1 MNLAQFSV
9 KNWQFMLVLF
19 LGVAALGINSL
30 LNMPRG
36 EDPEFT
42 APQFAVVVVY
52 PGTDARDMEELVV
65 DPAEKRF
72 NELDNIEH
80 VITTVGDGLAVF
92 RVEYQYSEDPDEK
105 YQELVR
111 EVNAL
116 RAELPEDVFSIK
128 INRFSPSDVNIVQV
142 ALQSEVLSDKAL
154 GNYADELKERLEKVK
169 SLKNVED
176 WGYPKSTVQVSLNIE
191 KMAQQGITLNRIL
204 GALQAENRNIPGG
217 SVQVGA
223 RKFNVKTTGKYESLA
238 EIRNTIIATSGLG
251 GEPQKI
257 IYLRDVADVSENLED
272 ETHITRL
279 NGHRAVLVTASQKL
293 GENIQKVGEQIN
305 PIIDDF
311 AKTLPLSVKLT
322 KNFDQAA
329 SVNKRLGHF
338 VQDFAIAIL
347 LVSLT
352 LLPLGFRAAIVVMI
366 SIPLSLAI
374 GLSLLNAFGFS
385 INQLSIVGL
394 IVALGILVDDSIVVV
409 ENIERYM
416 RNGFSR
422 KEAAIRATS
431 QITLAVIGC
440 TTTLV
445 LAFLP
450 LLFLPEG
457 SGDFIRSLPMAV
469 VTTVLASL
477 VVSLTIVPFLS
488 SRILKES
495 HNPEGNIFLRALKK
509 LISGSYSKLLHV
521 ALARP
526 VLTLLMAGAIFGLA
540 VSQAG
545 RAGFGL
551 FPASEKA
558 QFLIN
563 VETPEGSSLS
573 ETNRVARYVESQ
585 LKTDPEIRY
594 ATTNVGKGNPRIY
607 YNVIQ
612 RNEATNF
619 AQFFVQL
626 TDVEPAEKRRLIDKY
641 RERFALYPNAKI
653 EVKDFEQGPDQEAP
667 IAIRVFG
674 ENLDTLRAVATRVE
688 ATLKQTPGAIYVN
701 NPLATRKTDLRIR
714 VNKEKAGLLGLSIAD
729 INRTIRMAVAGLTVG
744 TFQPPDSDRDA
755 GPDEYSID
763 VTLPKG
769 RRSDASVTNQ
779 TVLNN
784 LYVNTVRG
792 MAVPL
797 RQVAELEFETGTN
810 LIKHYDKD
818 RFVSVTAFV
827 KTGYL
832 VDNVYTDVLK
842 KLDTMHFP
850 PGFRY
855 VAAGELESRSKSF
868 GGLGTIILITIF
880 GFMAVLILEFGT
892 LKSTVIVLSVIPLG
906 VIGAI
911 AALLLTGNP
920 FSFVAIIGLIA
931 LIGIEVKNS
940 ILLVDFTNQLRA
952 EGMPLI
958 DAIEHA
964 GEVRF
969 VPIVLTSL
977 TAIGGLMPLALEG
990 NPLYSPLAWV
1000 LIGGLISSTLL
1011 SRIVTPVVYKL
1022 LPPKVVTKAQ
1032 VVNEFQT
1039 V

>member
-19 LGVAALGINSL
+19 LGVAALGVNSL

-36 EDPEFT
+36 EDPEFV
-42 APQFAVVVVY
+42 APQFSVVVVY
-52 PGTDARDMEELVV
+52 PGTDALDMEELVV

-72 NELDNIEH
+72 NELDNIKH
-80 VITTVGDGLAVF
+80 VVTNVDDGVAAF
-92 RVEYQYSEDPDEK
+92 RIEYEYEQDPDEK
-105 YQELVR
+105 YQEVVR

-116 RAELPEDVFSIK
+116 RSELPADIFSIK
-128 INRFSPSDVNIVQV
+128 ILKFSPSDVNIVQV
-142 ALQSEVLSDKAL
+142 ALQSEVASDKEL
-154 GNYADELKERLEKVK
+154 GQYAENLREQLEKVK
-169 SLKNVED
+169 SLKNVSD
-176 WGYPKSTVQVSLNIE
+176 WGYPKGVVRVSLNIE
-191 KMAQQGITLNRIL
+191 KMAQEGIPTNRVV
-204 GALQAENRNIPGG
+204 GALQAENTNVPGG
-217 SVQVGA
+217 SVQVGT
-223 RKFNVKTTGKYESLA
+223 RKFNVKTAGKYESLDQ
-238 EIRNTIIATSGLG
+238 IRNTIVSTSG
-251 GEPQKI
+251 QKI
-257 IYLRDVADVSENLED
+257 VYLRDIADVSENLDD

-279 NGHRAVLVTASQKL
+279 DGHRAVLVTASQKI

-305 PIIDDF
+305 PIIDNF
-311 AKTLPLSVKLT
+311 ARSLPPHIKLT

-338 VQDFAIAIL
+338 VQDFVIAIL

-352 LLPLGFRAAIVVMI
+352 LLPLGFRAAVVVMI

-374 GLSLLNAFGFS
+374 GLTLLNALGFS

-409 ENIERYM
+409 ENIERYL
-416 RNGFSR
+416 REGYSR

-440 TTTLV
+440 TTTLI

-469 VTTVLASL
+469 VMTVLASL
-477 VVSLTIVPFLS
+477 IVSLTIVPFLS

-495 HNPEGNIFLRALKK
+495 HNPDGNIFLRALKR
-509 LISGSYSKLLHV
+509 LISGSYSRLLHAALRRPVVTLLV
-521 ALARP
+521 AL
-526 VLTLLMAGAIFGLA
+526 AIFGLA
-540 VSQAG
+540 LSQAG
-545 RAGFGL
+545 RAGFAL
-551 FPASEKA
+551 FPASEKP

-563 VETPEGSSLS
+563 IETPEGSSLS

-585 LKTDPEIRY
+585 LKNEPAIRHF
-594 ATTNVGKGNPRIY
+594 TTNVGKGNPRIY
-607 YNVIQ
+607 YNIIQ
-612 RNEATNF
+612 RNESANF
-619 AQFFVQL
+619 SQFFVQL
-626 TDVEPAEKRRLIDKY
+626 TDIEPAEKRAIIDKY
-641 RERFALYPNAKI
+641 RERFAHYPNARI
-653 EVKDFEQGPDQEAP
+653 EVKDFEQGPAQEAP
-667 IAIRVFG
+667 VAIRIFG
-674 ENLDTLRAVATRVE
+674 ENLDTLRSVAARVE
-688 ATLKQTPGAIYVN
+688 TVLKQTPGTIYVN
-701 NPLATRKTDLRIR
+701 NPLANRKTDMRIN

-729 INRTIRMAVAGLTVG
+729 INRTIRLAVAGLNAG
-744 TFQPPDSDRDA
+744 TFKAPNSD
-755 GPDEYSID
+755 DEYTIT

-769 RRSDASVTNQ
+769 RITDP

-784 LYVNTVRG
+784 LYVNTLTG
-792 MAVPL
+792 AAVPL
-797 RQVAELEFETGTN
+797 RQVADLQFETGTSQ
-810 LIKHYDKD
+810 IRHYDKD
-818 RFVSVTAFV
+818 RFVTVTGFV

-832 VDNVYTDVLK
+832 VDNVYTDVLQ
-842 KLDTMHFP
+842 KLDAMKFP
-850 PGFRY
+850 AGFRY
-855 VAAGELESRSKSF
+855 VAAGELESREQSF
-868 GGLGTIILITIF
+868 GGLGTIILVTVF
-880 GFMAVLILEFGT
+880 GFLAVLILEFGT
-892 LKSTVIVLSVIPLG
+892 LKSTLIVLSVIPLG
-906 VIGAI
+906 IIGAI

-940 ILLVDFTNQLRA
+940 ILLVDFTNHLRE
-952 EGMPLI
+952 EGMPLVE
-958 DAIEHA
+958 AIEHA

-1011 SRIVTPVVYKL
+1011 SRIVTPVLYKL
-1022 LPPKVVTKAQ
+1022 LPPRVDVKVTREEELA
-1032 VVNEFQT
+1032 VVA
-1039 V
+1039 

>member
-1 MNLAQFSV
+1 MNLSEFSV

-36 EDPEFT
+36 EDPEFV
-42 APQFAVVVVY
+42 APQFAVVIVY

-72 NELDNIEH
+72 NELDNINH
-80 VITTVGDGLAVF
+80 VITTVSDGLAVF
-92 RVEYQYSEDPDEK
+92 RVEYEYSEDPDEK

-116 RAELPEDVFSIK
+116 RAELPTDIFSIK
-128 INRFSPSDVNIVQV
+128 INKFSPSDVNIVQV
-142 ALQSEVLSDKAL
+142 ALQSEVVSDKDL
-154 GNYADELKERLEKVK
+154 GRYADDLKEQLSKIK

-176 WGYPKSTVQVSLNIE
+176 WGYPESTVRVSLNIE
-191 KMAQQGITLNRIL
+191 KMAQQGIALNRVL
-204 GALQAENRNIPGG
+204 SALQAENANIPGG
-217 SVQVGA
+217 SVQVGT
-223 RKFNVKTTGKYESLA
+223 RRFNVKTSGKYESLDQ
-238 EIRNTIIATSGLG
+238 IRNTIVASSG
-251 GEPQKI
+251 QKI

-279 NGHRAVLVTASQKL
+279 DGHRAVLVTASQKL
-293 GENIQKVGEQIN
+293 GENIQKVGAQIN
-305 PIIDDF
+305 PIIDNF
-311 AKTLPLSVKLT
+311 AAALPPSVKLT
-322 KNFDQAA
+322 KSFDQAA
-329 SVNKRLGHF
+329 SVDKRLSHF

-352 LLPLGFRAAIVVMI
+352 LLPLGFRAAMVVMI

-374 GLSLLNAFGFS
+374 GLSMLNAFGFS

-416 RNGFSR
+416 RDGYSR
-422 KEAAIRATS
+422 REAAIRATS

-440 TTTLV
+440 TTTLI

-488 SRILKES
+488 SRILKTP

-509 LISGSYSKLLHV
+509 LISGSYSRLLHV
-521 ALARP
+521 ALGRP
-526 VLTLLMAGAIFGLA
+526 VVTLLMAGAIFGLA

-551 FPASEKA
+551 FPASEKP
-558 QFLIN
+558 QFLVN
-563 VETPEGSSLS
+563 VETPEGSSLT

-585 LKTDPEIRY
+585 LVGDPTTRHV
-594 ATTNVGKGNPRIY
+594 TTNVGKGNPRIY

-612 RNEATNF
+612 RNETTNF

-626 TDVEPAEKRRLIDKY
+626 TDVDPAEKRTIIDKY
-641 RERFALYPNAKI
+641 RERFASYPNAKI

-667 IAIRVFG
+667 IAIRIFG
-674 ENLDTLRAVATRVE
+674 ENLDSLRSVAARVE
-688 ATLKQTPGAIYVN
+688 FTMKQTPGAIYVN

-729 INRTIRMAVAGLTVG
+729 INRTIRMAVAGLPIG
-744 TFQPPDSDRDA
+744 TFKEPNDDQ
-755 GPDEYSID
+755 EYAIN

-769 RRSDASVTNQ
+769 RWSDQ

-784 LYVNTVRG
+784 LYVNTVAG
-792 MAVPL
+792 TAVPL
-797 RQVAELEFETGTN
+797 RQVADIEFETGTN

-832 VDNVYTDVLK
+832 VDNVYTDLLK
-842 KLDTMHFP
+842 KLDTMKFP
-850 PGFRY
+850 AGFSY

-892 LKSTVIVLSVIPLG
+892 IKSTLIVLSVIPLG

-911 AALLLTGNP
+911 VALLLTGNP

-940 ILLVDFTNQLRA
+940 ILLVDFTNQLRTD
-952 EGMPLI
+952 GMPLI
-958 DAIEHA
+958 EAIEHA

-1011 SRIVTPVVYKL
+1011 SRIVTPVVYRL
-1022 LPPKVVTKAQ
+1022 LPPRVAMSEPMEVQEIEA
-1032 VVNEFQT
+1032 VHA
-1039 V
+1039 

>member
-19 LGVAALGINSL
+19 LGVAALGVNSL

-52 PGTDARDMEELVV
+52 PGTDALDMEELVV

-72 NELDNIEH
+72 NELDNIKH
-80 VITTVGDGLAVF
+80 VITNVDDGLAVF
-92 RVEYQYSEDPDEK
+92 RVEYEYSQDPDEK
-105 YQELVR
+105 YQEIVR

-116 RAELPEDVFSIK
+116 RSELPADVFSIN
-128 INRFSPSDVNIVQV
+128 INKFSPSDVNIVQV
-142 ALQSEVLSDKAL
+142 ALQSEVASDKEL
-154 GNYADELKERLEKVK
+154 GNYADELTKRLEKIT
-169 SLKNVED
+169 SLKNVQD
-176 WGYPKSTVQVSLNIE
+176 WGYPAGIVRVSLNIE
-191 KMAQQGITLNRIL
+191 KMAQEGIPTNRVV
-204 GALQAENRNIPGG
+204 GALQAENANIPGG
-217 SVQVGA
+217 SVQIGT
-223 RKFNVKTTGKYESLA
+223 RKFNVKTSGDYQSLD
-238 EIRNTIIATSGLG
+238 EIKNTIVSTNG
-251 GEPQKI
+251 QKI
-257 IYLRDVADVSENLED
+257 IRLGDIADVSYNLEE

-279 NGHRAVLVTASQKL
+279 DGHRAVLVTASQKI
-293 GENIQKVGEQIN
+293 GENIDKVGKQIN
-305 PIIDDF
+305 PVIENF
-311 AKTLPLSVKLT
+311 AKTLPPHIKLV

-329 SVNKRLGHF
+329 SVGKRLSRF
-338 VQDFAIAIL
+338 ATDFAIAIL

-352 LLPLGFRAAIVVMI
+352 LLPLGFRAAVVVMI
-366 SIPLSLAI
+366 SIPLSLSI
-374 GLSLLNAFGFS
+374 GLSLLNAFGYS

-409 ENIERYM
+409 ENIERYL
-416 RNGFSR
+416 REGYSKR
-422 KEAAIRATS
+422 EAAIKATS

-440 TTTLV
+440 TVTLV

-477 VVSLTIVPFLS
+477 LVSLTIVPFLS
-488 SRILKES
+488 SRILKEE
-495 HNPEGNIFLRALKK
+495 HNPDGNIFLRALKR
-509 LISGSYSKLLHV
+509 LISGSYSRLLNV
-521 ALARP
+521 ALGRP
-526 VLTLLMAGAIFGLA
+526 VVTLLVALTIFGGALLLSGK
-540 VSQAG
+540 V
-545 RAGFGL
+545 GFGL
-551 FPASEKA
+551 FPASEKP

-563 VETPEGSSLS
+563 IETPEGSSLQ

-585 LKTDPEIRY
+585 LKQEPAVRHF
-594 ATTNVGKGNPRIY
+594 TTNVGKGNPRIY
-607 YNVIQ
+607 YNIIQ
-612 RNEATNF
+612 RNESTNF
-619 AQFFVQL
+619 SQFFVQL
-626 TDVEPAEKRRLIDKY
+626 NDVEPAEKQVLIDKY

-653 EVKDFEQGPDQEAP
+653 EVKDFEQGPAQEAP
-667 IAIRVFG
+667 VAIRVFG
-674 ENLDTLRAVATRVE
+674 ENLDTLRKVAARVE
-688 ATLKQTPGAIYVN
+688 KVLKQTSGTIYVN
-701 NPLATRKTDLRIR
+701 NPLANRKTDLRIKI
-714 VNKEKAGLLGLSIAD
+714 NKEKAGLLGLSIAD
-729 INRTIRMAVAGLTVG
+729 INRTIRLAVAGLNVG
-744 TFQPPDSDRDA
+744 TFKA
-755 GPDEYSID
+755 PDEGQSVGSDDYSIN

-769 RRSDASVTNQ
+769 RTTDQ

-784 LYVNTVRG
+784 LYVNTVTG
-792 MAVPL
+792 GAVPL
-797 RQVAELEFETGTN
+797 RQVADIQFETGTN
-810 LIKHYDKD
+810 LIRHYDKD
-818 RFVSVTAFV
+818 RFVTVTAFV

-832 VDNVYTDVLK
+832 VDNVYSDVLK
-842 KLDTMHFP
+842 KLDNMKFP
-850 PGFRY
+850 TGFRY
-855 VAAGELESRSKSF
+855 VAAGELESREQSF

-892 LKSTVIVLSVIPLG
+892 IKSTLIVLSVIPLG
-906 VIGAI
+906 IIGAI

-940 ILLVDFTNQLRA
+940 ILLVDFTNQLR
-952 EGMPLI
+952 EQGMPLVE
-958 DAIEHA
+958 AIKEA

-1011 SRIVTPVVYKL
+1011 SRIVTPVLYKL
-1022 LPPKVVTKAQ
+1022 LPPRVDVKTVSAEEQEMAVTM
-1032 VVNEFQT
+1032 
-1039 V
+1039 

>member
-52 PGTDARDMEELVV
+52 PGTDALDMEELVV

-72 NELDNIEH
+72 NELDNIKH
-80 VITTVGDGLAVF
+80 VVTSVDDGLAVF
-92 RVEYQYSEDPDEK
+92 RVEYEYSQDPSEK
-105 YQELVR
+105 YQEMVR

-116 RAELPEDVFSIK
+116 RSELPADVFSVEIRK
-128 INRFSPSDVNIVQV
+128 FSPSDVNIVQV
-142 ALQSEVLSDKAL
+142 ALQSEVASDKEL
-154 GNYADELKERLEKVK
+154 GHYADELTKRLEKIT

-176 WGYPKSTVQVSLNIE
+176 WGYPAGIVRVSLNID
-191 KMAQQGITLNRIL
+191 KMAQEGIPTNRVV
-204 GALQAENRNIPGG
+204 GALQAENATIPGG
-217 SVQVGA
+217 SVQIGT
-223 RKFNVKTTGKYESLA
+223 RKFNVKTAGDYQSLD
-238 EIRNTIIATSGLG
+238 EIRNTIASTNG
-251 GEPQKI
+251 QKI
-257 IYLRDVADVSENLED
+257 IHLGDIADVSFNLED
-272 ETHITRL
+272 ETHLTRL
-279 NGHRAVLVTASQKL
+279 DGHRAVLVTASQKI
-293 GENIQKVGEQIN
+293 GENIDKVGKQIN
-305 PIIDDF
+305 PVIEAF
-311 AKTLPLSVKLT
+311 AKTLPPHIKLV

-329 SVNKRLGHF
+329 SVGKRLDRF
-338 VQDFAIAIL
+338 AKDFAIAIL

-409 ENIERYM
+409 DNIERYL
-416 RNGFSR
+416 RDGYSR
-422 KEAAIRATS
+422 KDAAIKATS

-440 TTTLV
+440 TVTLI

-477 VVSLTIVPFLS
+477 LVSLTIVPFLS
-488 SRILKES
+488 SRILKTP
-495 HNPEGNIFLRALKK
+495 HNPEGNIFLRALKR
-509 LISGSYSKLLHV
+509 LISGSYSRLLNV
-521 ALARP
+521 ALQRP
-526 VLTLLMAGAIFGLA
+526 VVTLLVALVIFGGAL
-540 VSQAG
+540 SLAG
-545 RAGFGL
+545 RVGFGL
-551 FPASEKA
+551 FPASEKP

-563 VETPEGSSLS
+563 IETPDGSSLG

-585 LKTDPEIRY
+585 LKRDPAIRHF
-594 ATTNVGKGNPRIY
+594 TTNVGKGNPRIY
-607 YNVIQ
+607 YNVLQ
-612 RNEATNF
+612 RNESPNF
-619 AQFFVQL
+619 SQFFVQL
-626 TDVEPAEKRRLIDKY
+626 NDLEPAEKRALIDKY
-641 RERFALYPNAKI
+641 RDRFALYPNARI
-653 EVKDFEQGPDQEAP
+653 EVKDFEQGPAQDAP
-667 IAIRVFG
+667 VAIRVFG
-674 ENLDTLRAVATRVE
+674 ENLDTLRTVAGRVE
-688 ATLKQTPGAIYVN
+688 TILKQTPGLIYVN
-701 NPLATRKTDLRIR
+701 NPLATRKTDLRIK

-729 INRTIRMAVAGLTVG
+729 INRTIRLAVVGLNVG
-744 TFQPPDSDRDA
+744 TFKAPGDPDD
-755 GPDEYSID
+755 YTIN
-763 VTLPKG
+763 VTTSVNGLPKNRPG
-769 RRSDASVTNQ
+769 TTTGPVTDQN
-779 TVLNN
+779 VLTN
-784 LYVNTVRG
+784 LYVNTVTG
-792 MAVPL
+792 GAVPL
-797 RQVAELEFETGTN
+797 RQVADLQFETGTN
-810 LIKHYDKD
+810 LIRHYDKD
-818 RFVSVTAFV
+818 RYVAVTGFV

-832 VDNVYTDVLK
+832 VDNIYQDVLK
-842 KLDTMHFP
+842 NLDVMQFP
-850 PGFRY
+850 TGFRY
-855 VAAGELESRSKSF
+855 QAAGELESREQSF
-868 GGLGTIILITIF
+868 GGLGTIILITVF

-892 LKSTVIVLSVIPLG
+892 IKSTLIVLSVIPLG
-906 VIGAI
+906 IIGAI

-940 ILLVDFTNQLRA
+940 ILLVDFTNQLRQQ
-952 EGMPLI
+952 GMPLV
-958 DAIEHA
+958 DAIKEA

-977 TAIGGLMPLALEG
+977 TAIGGLMPLALEN

-1022 LPPKVVTKAQ
+1022 LPPRVEVKMITADEEEPVLA
-1032 VVNEFQT
+1032 
-1039 V
+1039 